1 VRIYVDSSALVKR
14 AIQERESVELIDA
27 LDRHQHEGD
36 ALLSSSLAWVEV
48 TRVLRSRLDL
58 EPPTEVA
65 QLIDVALSG
74 ILEAPITEQVISIAR
89 RLGPSTL
96 RSPDAIHLA
105 AATLLTADV
114 ICAYDKRLL
123 VAASELGFRT
133 ASPSPNEPRL

>member
-133 ASPSPNEPRL
+133 ASPGPNEPRL

>member
-1 VRIYVDSSALVKR
+1 VRIYVDSSALIKR
-14 AIQERESVELIDA
+14 AIQERESAELIDA

-96 RSPDAIHLA
+96 RCLDAIHLA

-114 ICAYDKRLL
+114 ISAFGKRLL
-123 VAASELGFRT
+123 IAASELGFRM
-133 ASPSPNEPRL
+133 ASPGPDEPKL